1 MSVDER
7 SVIEEEKEARERA
20 KKGLERKSEFKT
32 LSGITVKRI
41 YTPEDVKNLSYEEF
55 LGEPGQ
61 YPFTRGVYPTMY
73 RGRLW
78 TIRMFSGYGGAEET
92 NRRWKELIKHGET
105 GLSTAFDFP
114 TIEGY
119 DSDDPKAEG
128 EVGRC
133 GVAVSCLPDM
143 EVLFNGIPIDKV
155 TTSFTIN
162 APAICILSMYF
173 ALAEKHGIP
182 LTRVGGTTQNDML
195 KEFIAQKSYRFPPE
209 PSLWL
214 NCEIIRFCAEKA
226 PLWHPVSISG
236 YHIREAGAT
245 AVQELAWTLADG
257 ITYVEKTIDYFGLDV
272 DSFAPRLSFF
282 FCCHIDFFE
291 EIAKFRA
298 ARRMWAKIMRERFGA
313 KNPRSMMLRFH
324 TQTAGQSL
332 TYQYPELNIART
344 AIEALAAVLGGTQS
358 LHTNSYDEAV
368 CLPTDEAAKIAT
380 LTQRVIAHETGVCN
394 TVDPL
399 GGSYFVEKLTSE
411 IEALA
416 WEEIERIEKQGGV
429 LKCIENG
436 YYLREIAKSAND
448 YRRKLEAGE
457 IEVVGVNC
465 FQPEELKYDFQPL
478 KVPLD
483 LEKRRRE
490 FLAKV
495 RSSRNNLKVK
505 DILNRL
511 RKAAEDRGEVFPI
524 VMEAVKAHATLGEI
538 MQTFEDVFGRY
549 KEQPIF

>member
-1 MSVDER
+1 ML
-7 SVIEEEKEARERA
+7 VIEEEKEARERA
-20 KKGLERKSEFKT
+20 KKGLERKREFKT
-32 LSGITVKRI
+32 LSGIPVKRI

-55 LGEPGQ
+55 LGEPAQ

-78 TIRMFSGYGGAEET
+78 TIRMFSGYGGAEDT
-92 NRRWKELIKHGET
+92 NRRWKELIRHGET

-114 TIEGY
+114 TLEGY

-133 GVAVSCLPDM
+133 GVAISCLPDM
-143 EVLFNGIPIDKV
+143 EVLFDGIPVDKV

-173 ALAEKHGIP
+173 ALAEKRGIP
-182 LTRVGGTTQNDML
+182 LTSVGGTTQNDML
-195 KEFIAQKSYRFPPE
+195 KEFIAQKSYRLPPE

-245 AVQELAWTLADG
+245 AIQELAWTLADG
-257 ITYVEKTIDYFGLDV
+257 ITFVEKTIEYFGLDV

-298 ARRMWAKIMRERFGA
+298 ARRMWAKIMKERFGA

-358 LHTNSYDEAV
+358 LHTNSYDEAI

-411 IEALA
+411 IESLA

-436 YYLREIAKSAND
+436 YYLREIAKSANE
-448 YRRKLEAGE
+448 YRKKLESGE
-457 IEVVGVNC
+457 VEVVGVNC
-465 FQPEELKYDFQPL
+465 FQPEDLKYDFQPL

-483 LEKRRRE
+483 LEKRRKE
-490 FLAKV
+490 FLAKI
-495 RSSRNNLKVK
+495 RSSRENLKVR
-505 DILNRL
+505 DILNKL
-511 RKAAEDRGEVFPI
+511 RKAVENRDEVFPI
-524 VMEAVKAHATLGEI
+524 VMDAVKAHATLGEI
-538 MQTFEDVFGRY
+538 MQTFENVFGRY